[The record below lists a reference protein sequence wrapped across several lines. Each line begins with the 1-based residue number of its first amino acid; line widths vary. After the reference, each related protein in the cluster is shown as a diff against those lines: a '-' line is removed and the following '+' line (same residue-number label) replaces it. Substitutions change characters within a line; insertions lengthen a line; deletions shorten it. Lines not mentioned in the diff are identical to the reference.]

1 MEKRIYL
8 VIVLFFTFHFS
19 LFTLDCAAQP
29 AARRAQQQ
37 NAAPKSNANNMT
49 VRAQISYP
57 AAMTMS
63 EDVVWRRDIYREIDL
78 NEPVNS
84 GLYYPEEPNGDQQ
97 NLFTYIFKLMITG
110 KIKVYEYR
118 LDGNEVFN
126 DSARV
131 KPLEFLDNYGIYY
144 ERNGKSMHIDNSDI
158 PSRDVKAYY
167 LKESA
172 YYDQASAT
180 FHKKVIALCP
190 IMMRTDDF
198 GDSGQKYPLFW
209 VKYDDIAPFLAKQT
223 IMISDL
229 NNAATMSAD
238 DYFTKNQ
245 YKGQIYKTTNMLG
258 KTLSQIVAGNN
269 ASDPDSDVSI
279 DDKAFKSKLTAE
291 QKRIE
296 AEIEEFEKNL
306 FGNQARKDSLDSIRV
321 ANEAVD
327 KKAKKAKKSTPRSS
341 TSSARPAKSKP
352 AKPSA
357 SSSSS
362 SARVSARRER
372 H

>member
-1 MEKRIYL
+1 MKKIFL
-8 VIVLFFTFHFS
+8 VLFVA
-19 LFTLDCAAQP
+19 TLTLAVSAQP
-29 AARRAQQQ
+29 AARKQQQ
-37 NAAPKSNANNMT
+37 QAAAQKSNANNMT
-49 VRAQISYP
+49 TRAQISYP
-57 AAMTMS
+57 AAASMS

-78 NEPVNS
+78 NESANS

-97 NLFTYIFKLMITG
+97 NLFTYMFKLMITG

-118 LDGNEVFN
+118 LDGNESFT

-144 ERNGKSMHIDNSDI
+144 ERNGKAMHIDNSDI
-158 PSRDVKAYY
+158 PSRDVRAYY

-190 IMMRTDDF
+190 IMVRNDDF
-198 GDSGQKYPLFW
+198 GDSDQKYPLFW
-209 VKYDDIAPFLAKQT
+209 VKYDDLAPFLAKQT
-223 IMISDL
+223 IMTSDL

-245 YKGQIYKTTNMLG
+245 YKGKIYKTNNMLG
-258 KTLSQIVAGNN
+258 KTLSQIVGDRRGNG
-269 ASDPDSDVSI
+269 DMDSA
-279 DDKAFKSKLTAE
+279 DDDALFKSKLTAE

-296 AEIEEFEKNL
+296 AEIEAFEKNL
-306 FGNQARKDSLDSIRV
+306 FGDQARKDSLDSIRV
-321 ANEAVD
+321 ANEATD
-327 KKAKKAKKSTPRSS
+327 KKAKKSKKAKS
-341 TSSARPAKSKP
+341 TSSSSSVRKSKT
-352 AKPSA
+352 KSTKST
-357 SSSSS
+357 SSNS
-362 SARVSARRER
+362 SARVSVRRER